1 MATRLPYYAGEGD
14 IYSQIMQQ
22 MQGQPLAFA
31 NPYGA
36 GFTGGYNPRL
46 YDRPPVVAPTPAPDT
61 SGLLGGGD
69 SGGFSG
75 MPASGGAM
83 NPASMISAGQ
93 ALQGYGRSFGGF
105 APFGTIAGLLGY
117 GLTNYGINQLGEMER
132 AAAQAE
138 AEAAAMNSLSQ
149 LSSAEVG
156 KGEAQAIADALGY
169 GLAGLSS
176 AEVGQAEADAVA
188 AAETA
193 AAAES
198 MGNALAAD
206 IAAANQAA
214 ADASSGYGGTGA
226 ASSDVSGG
234 YGGVDSGGYSGDGS
248 GGYYY
253 KGGKV
258 TTNGLLTDVD
268 PPGPDEGYGALQ
280 VGEYVIKK
288 STAKKLGDKKLNAL
302 NQGRATIK
310 MSK

>member
-31 NPYGA
+31 NPYGE

-138 AEAAAMNSLSQ
+138 AEAAAMG
-149 LSSAEVG
+149 A
-156 KGEAQAIADALGY
+156 
-169 GLAGLSS
+169 LAGLSS

-188 AAETA
+188 AAEAA

-198 MGNALAAD
+198 MGAA
-206 IAAANQAA
+206 AA
-214 ADASSGYGGTGA
+214 ADAAAAAGYGG
-226 ASSDVSGG
+226 DMGG
-234 YGGVDSGGYSGDGS
+234 YGGDGGGYGGDNGGGGSDGAGADSGGDSAGWA
-248 GGYYY
+248 

-258 TTNGLLTDVD
+258 TMNGLLTDVD

-310 MSK
+310 MRK

>member
-1 MATRLPYYAGEGD
+1 MAIRLPYYSTEGD

-22 MQGQPLAFA
+22 MQQGQPLAFT
-31 NPYGA
+31 NPYGE

-69 SGGFSG
+69 SGYG
-75 MPASGGAM
+75 MPASGGSM

-132 AAAQAE
+132 AVAQAE
-138 AEAAAMNSLSQ
+138 AEAAAMG
-149 LSSAEVG
+149 A
-156 KGEAQAIADALGY
+156 
-169 GLAGLSS
+169 LAGLSS

-188 AAETA
+188 AAEAA

-206 IAAANQAA
+206 VAAANAAA
-214 ADASSGYGGTGA
+214 ADSNSGYGGTGA

-258 TTNGLLTDVD
+258 TMNGLLTDID

-302 NQGRATIK
+302 NEGRATIK
-310 MSK
+310 MRK

>member
-1 MATRLPYYAGEGD
+1 MAIRLPYYSTEGD

-22 MQGQPLAFA
+22 MQQGQPLAFT
-31 NPYGA
+31 NPYGE

-105 APFGTIAGLLGY
+105 APFGTIAGLLGS

-138 AEAAAMNSLSQ
+138 AEAAAMG
-149 LSSAEVG
+149 A
-156 KGEAQAIADALGY
+156 
-169 GLAGLSS
+169 LAGLSS
-176 AEVGQAEADAVA
+176 AEVGQAEANAVA
-188 AAETA
+188 AAEAA

-198 MGNALAAD
+198 MGAA
-206 IAAANQAA
+206 AA
-214 ADASSGYGGTGA
+214 ADAAAAASTSDSSSSSGDNSSGNSADTGT
-226 ASSDVSGG
+226 D
-234 YGGVDSGGYSGDGS
+234 GVGF
-248 GGYYY
+248 Y

-258 TTNGLLTDVD
+258 TMGGLLTDVD

-310 MSK
+310 MRK